1 VTANRGRPCL
11 PRPSGARSVLAAA
24 WSCAVTAEGGRE
36 EFVGAHSVDD
46 DGRVLLQVPEDSALL
61 AAAICAPRGEPSAV
75 LEFADVAP
83 VPVRN
88 RIRARLWLAGWFVP
102 EEGQLAF
109 RATRV
114 VLRPPTGA
122 VVIDLDEFAAAEPD
136 PLALAEAQLLTH
148 LADCHSDAVER
159 LTRLVEPD
167 SLHGAVRV
175 QPLAVDRHGLTLRIE
190 RARRPRRRTTAV
202 FTRPPTRS
210 PNLTERMHVLL
221 TQASA
226 ASCPRPLQRQRTDGE
241 PVRRT
246 ARPRAGVHRSC
257 RPRGTR

>member
-1 VTANRGRPCL
+1 MGDTQSWTAAPAAAER
-11 PRPSGARSVLAAA
+11 ARSVLAAA

-102 EEGQLAF
+102 EDDHLAF

-114 VLRPPTGA
+114 VLCPPSGT
-122 VVIDLDEFAAAEPD
+122 VVVDLEEFAAAEPD

-190 RARRPRRRTTAV
+190 R
-202 FTRPPTRS
+202 TRAHGDVRLPFHTPADTVAD
-210 PNLTERMHVLL
+210 LTERMHVLL

-226 ASCPRPLQRQRTDGE
+226 ASCPRPLQRQRTDGD
-241 PVRRT
+241 
-246 ARPRAGVHRSC
+246 G
-257 RPRGTR
+257 

>member
-1 VTANRGRPCL
+1 MGDTQSWTAAPAAAER
-11 PRPSGARSVLAAA
+11 ARSVLAAA
-24 WSCAVTAEGGRE
+24 WSCAVTADGGRE

-102 EEGQLAF
+102 EDDHLAF

-114 VLRPPTGA
+114 VLRPPSGA
-122 VVIDLDEFAAAEPD
+122 VVVDLDEFAAAQPD

-190 RARRPRRRTTAV
+190 R
-202 FTRPPTRS
+202 TRAQGDVRLPFHTPADTVAD
-210 PNLTERMHVLL
+210 LTERMHVLL

-226 ASCPRPLQRQRTDGE
+226 ASCPRPLQRQRTDGD
-241 PVRRT
+241 
-246 ARPRAGVHRSC
+246 G
-257 RPRGTR
+257 